1 MNESEDLLL
10 VRCFTD
16 ILDRLDIGYVIG
28 GSMASSIYGV
38 VRFTQ
43 DADVTVEPF
52 DNLAHELFEMLR
64 PDYYISRQAMY
75 QALREHSSFNIIHLT
90 SAFKID
96 VFVRKNTA
104 FEKQLIARGK
114 KIKLSDQLKKKFSV
128 VSPEDII
135 LLKLRWY
142 CDGGCSSQRQWKDAL
157 GVLAIQA
164 GRLDFKYLNSWAD
177 KLKINKLLEK
187 AVLETRQ

>member
-1 MNESEDLLL
+1 MNESEEL
-10 VRCFTD
+10 VVVRSFTD

-52 DNLAHELFEMLR
+52 DNLADKLFEILK

-75 QALREHSSFNIIHLT
+75 QALREHSSFNIIHLA

-104 FEKQLIARGK
+104 FEKQLIARRK
-114 KIKLSDQLKKKFSV
+114 KLKLSDQLEKVFSV

-142 CDGGCSSQRQWKDAL
+142 RDGGCSSERQWKDVL

-164 GRLDFKYLNSWAD
+164 ERLDFEYLNTWAD
-177 KLKINKLLEK
+177 KLKIKKLMEK
-187 AVLETRQ
+187 AILETG